1 MLNHPKIKAKCTS
14 GNPANS
20 CLSVGG
26 GDFFDVWD
34 TDEDDILLS
43 QMEIPSFNKNI
54 PETQI
59 MTNTQFLGSGKDTQ
73 KTLLKENHSASHAS
87 SNESIVTES
96 WDFID
101 TFDDSDDENILQS
114 ALEDFEKSQQV
125 SIPNV
130 RRLSNL
136 HVKPSLVCK
145 DTCKINDFNEPRQT
159 APVAKGSNENLCAFQ
174 KNLVT
179 DQNFSQM
186 RTFTFIPRSS
196 IQGTVN
202 SARSEQPIHSSNSLA
217 SSNDSFK
224 AVKAEQDSHKINK
237 KHLAQGNASRQK
249 DSHGQMNIQSKY
261 SFLL

>member
-1 MLNHPKIKAKCTS
+1 MLNHTEIEAKCIS

-20 CLSVGG
+20 CLSIGG
-26 GDFFDVWD
+26 GDFFDAWD

-43 QMEIPSFNKNI
+43 QMEIPSFNKKI

-59 MTNTQFLGSGKDTQ
+59 MTNTQFLDSRKDGQ
-73 KTLLKENHSASHAS
+73 KTLLDENHSASHAS

-136 HVKPSLVCK
+136 HVKPSLVHK
-145 DTCKINDFNEPRQT
+145 DTCKINDFNELRQT
-159 APVAKGSNENLCAFQ
+159 APVAKGSKENLSAFQ
-174 KNLVT
+174 KNLVS
-179 DQNFSQM
+179 DQNFSQK
-186 RTFTFIPRSS
+186 RTFTFIPHSS
-196 IQGTVN
+196 IQGTV
-202 SARSEQPIHSSNSLA
+202 SARSEQLINSFNSLT
-217 SSNDSFK
+217 SSNDNFK
-224 AVKAEQDSHKINK
+224 AVKAEKDSHKINEK
-237 KHLAQGNASRQK
+237 NLAEGNASRQK
-249 DSHGQMNIQSKY
+249 DTHGQMNIQSKY
-261 SFLL
+261 

>member
-1 MLNHPKIKAKCTS
+1 MLNHPEIEAKCIS

-34 TDEDDILLS
+34 TDEDDIILS
-43 QMEIPSFNKNI
+43 QMEIPSFNKKI

-59 MTNTQFLGSGKDTQ
+59 MTNTQFLDSGKDGQ
-73 KTLLKENHSASHAS
+73 KTLLNENHSASHAS

-136 HVKPSLVCK
+136 HVKPSLVRK
-145 DTCKINDFNEPRQT
+145 DTCKIGEFNEPRQT
-159 APVAKGSNENLCAFQ
+159 APVAKGSKENLSAFQ

-179 DQNFSQM
+179 DQNFSQK

-196 IQGTVN
+196 IQGTV
-202 SARSEQPIHSSNSLA
+202 SARSEKLINSSNSLA
-217 SSNDSFK
+217 SSNDNFK
-224 AVKAEQDSHKINK
+224 AVKAEKDSHKINEK
-237 KHLAQGNASRQK
+237 NLAEGNASRQK

-261 SFLL
+261 YM